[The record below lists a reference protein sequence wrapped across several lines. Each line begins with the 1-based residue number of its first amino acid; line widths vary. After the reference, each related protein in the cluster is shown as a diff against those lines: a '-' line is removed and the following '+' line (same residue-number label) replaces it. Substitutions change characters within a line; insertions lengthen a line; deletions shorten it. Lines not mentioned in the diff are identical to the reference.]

1 MTCYL
6 AVDVKVKSV
15 MMAYFEWWQQ
25 QIRKQISI
33 KYFFLLWFS
42 QAVIGAAANEALP
55 QQRSKPFV
63 IGAAGSD
70 SRFESRPNPSSPPR
84 GDDNAVVIGVVRGT
98 PSNAAA
104 PSSKF
109 ELHPNFRSLSSSA
122 SERSGKCSVPQTRDC
137 DPLQGHWFSEK
148 GCQSLNSAAKWCF
161 CEIFLSFNTNFLW

>member
-1 MTCYL
+1 MALVFKVIKSNLKIFKLIRWSKSVTCYV
-6 AVDVKVKSV
+6 AVDVKVNSV
-15 MMAYFEWWQQ
+15 TMAYFEWCQQ

-33 KYFFLLWFS
+33 KHLFLLWFS

-98 PSNAAA
+98 PYNAAA

-122 SERSGKCSVPQTRDC
+122 SERSGKCSFPQTRGR
-137 DPLQGHWFSEK
+137 DPLQSLRFSKK
-148 GCQSLNSAAKWCF
+148 GR
-161 CEIFLSFNTNFLW
+161 